1 MLIYFS
7 FVFRTEQRGS
17 FLLVRIGSLSPSP
30 SPSPPSPLA
39 GAADIHQTSFSG
51 QEKVSGFPL
60 SSPAETFP
68 AARTKRTRGSGLALP
83 CQARAWLRFK
93 AWYSRP
99 WPAGTFLR
107 PGVLLVPF
115 TSVPTTWNSSPIG

>member
-39 GAADIHQTSFSG
+39 GAADIHQTSFSS

-68 AARTKRTRGSGLALP
+68 AARTNRTHGSGLALP
-83 CQARAWLRFK
+83 CQARAWLRF
-93 AWYSRP
+93 R
-99 WPAGTFLR
+99 AGTFLR